1 MVLWGARIVA
11 AGECV
16 VRQLV
21 VGLLAHVDAG
31 KTTLAEA
38 LLYVT
43 GAIRAKGRVDLGD
56 AHLDIDTIERD
67 RGITVYAKQATVTY
81 DDLRLSLLDTPG
93 HVDFCAEAE
102 RTLQVL
108 DLAILVVGANDGVQG
123 HTKTLWNLLARH
135 GVPTV
140 LFVNKMDLAGHAR
153 EQILEAL
160 CDRLDDACFDVD
172 SAYDAEVQERLALA
186 DETALEEFF
195 EEGRLEEATV
205 RSLVAERKAFPCVFG
220 SALRGEGVEELL
232 RVVLSYAPERDWP
245 AELRGRFF
253 KVTHGAHGEREAWLK
268 VTGGVLAAKSQV
280 EGRAASGAEWAGKVD
295 QLRRYQGARFE
306 IVREVEAGEVCAVT
320 GLADVRPGDALGA
333 ESPGKA
339 PVLMPVLDYRVIPC
353 GCDAHDV
360 HQALR
365 ELCDEDP
372 LLGVEWNEE
381 LQEVR
386 VQLMGSIQQ
395 EIVQSRLRDRY
406 SLEVEFG
413 PGSVLYKETIEAA
426 ADGVG
431 HFEPLRHYA
440 EVHVRLEPGERGSGV
455 SGCTEC
461 SEDELARNWQRLI
474 LTHVYERTH
483 RGVLTGAPLT
493 DVRVVLTAGRAHAK
507 HTEGG
512 DFRQATYRAIRQAL
526 MGARNVLLEPWY
538 RFALEVPAG
547 KVGRALSD
555 VQRMHAR
562 FEPPVVRG
570 EEARVEGF
578 APVSEMRDY
587 ALQVSAYTSGM
598 GHLLLEFGGYET
610 CHNAEEVIEAAGY
623 DPEADLAH
631 TPDSVFCSHGAGY
644 TVKWYDVPAMA
655 HVQP

>member
-1 MVLWGARIVA
+1 MKQV
-11 AGECV
+11 
-16 VRQLV
+16 V

-38 LLYVT
+38 MLYAT
-43 GAIRAKGRVDLGD
+43 GAIRTRGRVDRGD
-56 AHLDIDTIERD
+56 AHLDFDPIERD
-67 RGITVYAKQATVTY
+67 RGITVYAKQAVVTY
-81 DDLRLSLLDTPG
+81 DDLRITLLDTPG
-93 HVDFCAEAE
+93 HVDFSAEAE

-140 LFVNKMDLAGHAR
+140 LFVNKMDLAGYTRA
-153 EQILEAL
+153 QILEML
-160 CDRLDDACFDVD
+160 CARLDDACFDVA
-172 SAYDAEVQERLALA
+172 SVHDADVQERLALTDDA
-186 DETALEEFF
+186 ALEEFF
-195 EEGRLEEATV
+195 GEGELSDATV
-205 RSLVAERKAFPCVFG
+205 RALVTSRKAFPCVFG
-220 SALRGEGVEELL
+220 SALRGDGVEELF
-232 RVVLSYAPERDWP
+232 RTVESCAPAQEWP
-245 AELRGRFF
+245 SELRGRVF
-253 KVTHGAHGEREAWLK
+253 KVTHGVHGEREAWVK
-268 VTGGVLAAKSQV
+268 VTGGVLRAKSQV
-280 EGRAASGAEWAGKVD
+280 EGHTATGAEWSGKID
-295 QLRRYQGARFE
+295 QVRLYQGARFE
-306 IVREVEAGEVCAVT
+306 IAREVAAGGVCAVT
-320 GLADVRPGDALGA
+320 GLPDVLPGDALGEEA
-333 ESPGKA
+333 PGRA

-353 GCDAHDV
+353 GCDAHEV

-395 EIVQSRLRDRY
+395 EIVQSRLRDRFGIQ
-406 SLEVEFG
+406 VEFG
-413 PGSVLYKETIEAA
+413 PGSVLYKETIEAP

-455 SGCTEC
+455 AGSSEC

-526 MGARNVLLEPWY
+526 MGARSVLLEPWY
-538 RFALEVPAG
+538 RFCLEVPAG

-555 VQRMHAR
+555 LQRMYAR
-562 FEPPVVRG
+562 FDPPVVDG
-570 EEARVEGF
+570 DEARVEGF
-578 APVSEMRDY
+578 APVCEMRDY
-587 ALQVSAYTSGM
+587 ALQVSAYTGGL
-598 GHLLLEFGGYET
+598 GHLSLEFGGYEP
-610 CHNAEEVIEAAGY
+610 CHNAEEVIGVTDY

-655 HVQP
+655 HVQPKASSGRG